1 MTDPAR
7 SDTHPSDAVSAA
19 NGAASNMPVAP
30 SAVATSL
37 GLGPNTAA
45 ALPKPS
51 TSERSNGGV
60 DLASAAEGE
69 PAPATELRSTA
80 ANGAAAAGHTSNG
93 PSTQVSESTHPPN
106 AHAPASGLRESG
118 LREGGLS
125 HRGAQGGNA
134 GLDGRTAAEPESGIH
149 RAVFI
154 SEQPPASVFST
165 PDLLLLNVAETQV
178 PPGWVAPEEEL
189 DTHEL
194 TVLVRGTQC
203 TVREDVEASSG
214 PVEAMLLKP
223 GVRRQEKNGGEVDLH
238 RLRISFHW
246 KNAPRDLPETVQDTC
261 GRLHELA
268 SWLVAERDAQFP
280 NVTEYRQGLLR
291 AMVGEYL
298 RLSVVAASRIEEK
311 TRTYM
316 LRHLGE
322 PITLE
327 DLATNI
333 GMSRYYFCRVY
344 KEVAGHTPMEHLRAL
359 RLERAKDLIRSTALP
374 LKAIAP
380 EVGFGSAQHLCRLL
394 HDRFGVGVRELR
406 GAGTLES
413 RGVSADR
420 SRDSEELD

>member
-1 MTDPAR
+1 MNPA
-7 SDTHPSDAVSAA
+7 
-19 NGAASNMPVAP
+19 AASGGEAAPVPASP
-30 SAVATSL
+30 TS
-37 GLGPNTAA
+37 T
-45 ALPKPS
+45 
-51 TSERSNGGV
+51 V
-60 DLASAAEGE
+60 DLV
-69 PAPATELRSTA
+69 L
-80 ANGAAAAGHTSNG
+80 
-93 PSTQVSESTHPPN
+93 VSVIES
-106 AHAPASGLRESG
+106 
-118 LREGGLS
+118 
-125 HRGAQGGNA
+125 
-134 GLDGRTAAEPESGIH
+134 
-149 RAVFI
+149 
-154 SEQPPASVFST
+154 
-165 PDLLLLNVAETQV
+165 QV
-178 PPGWVAPEEEL
+178 PPGWRAPADEL
-189 DTHEL
+189 SQHEL
-194 TVLVRGTQC
+194 TVIVRGSQGT
-203 TVREDVEASSG
+203 TREDDESLSG
-214 PVEAMLLKP
+214 PVESLMLRP
-223 GVRRQEKNGGEVDLH
+223 GTRREERNAGEVDLH

-246 KNAPRDLPETVQDTC
+246 RNPPAELPEMVQDTC
-261 GRLHELA
+261 GRLHEIA

-280 NVTEYRQGLLR
+280 NVSEYRQGLLR

-327 DLATNI
+327 DLASNI

-413 RGVSADR
+413 RGAVADR
-420 SRDSEELD
+420 GRDSNDVS

>member
-1 MTDPAR
+1 MAPVPA
-7 SDTHPSDAVSAA
+7 SP
-19 NGAASNMPVAP
+19 
-30 SAVATSL
+30 TS
-37 GLGPNTAA
+37 T
-45 ALPKPS
+45 
-51 TSERSNGGV
+51 V
-60 DLASAAEGE
+60 DLV
-69 PAPATELRSTA
+69 L
-80 ANGAAAAGHTSNG
+80 
-93 PSTQVSESTHPPN
+93 VSVIES
-106 AHAPASGLRESG
+106 
-118 LREGGLS
+118 
-125 HRGAQGGNA
+125 
-134 GLDGRTAAEPESGIH
+134 
-149 RAVFI
+149 
-154 SEQPPASVFST
+154 
-165 PDLLLLNVAETQV
+165 QV
-178 PPGWVAPEEEL
+178 PPGWSSPADEL
-189 DTHEL
+189 SQHEL
-194 TVLVRGTQC
+194 TVIVRGSQGTR
-203 TVREDVEASSG
+203 REEDESLSG
-214 PVEAMLLKP
+214 PVEALMLRP
-223 GVRRQEKNGGEVDLH
+223 GVRREERNAGEVDLH

-246 KNAPRDLPETVQDTC
+246 RNAPAELPEMVQDTC
-261 GRLHELA
+261 GRLHEIA

-280 NVTEYRQGLLR
+280 NVSEYRQGLLR

-327 DLATNI
+327 DLASNI

-413 RGVSADR
+413 RGAVADR
-420 SRDSEELD
+420 GRDSNNVS

>member
-1 MTDPAR
+1 MTDTAR
-7 SDTHPSDAVSAA
+7 EDTLHKSGVVSIA
-19 NGAASNMPVAP
+19 NGHRSAFEDTTRAA
-30 SAVATSL
+30 AVAGVT
-37 GLGPNTAA
+37 GR
-45 ALPKPS
+45 ALS
-51 TSERSNGGV
+51 
-60 DLASAAEGE
+60 
-69 PAPATELRSTA
+69 
-80 ANGAAAAGHTSNG
+80 
-93 PSTQVSESTHPPN
+93 
-106 AHAPASGLRESG
+106 
-118 LREGGLS
+118 
-125 HRGAQGGNA
+125 
-134 GLDGRTAAEPESGIH
+134 EPESGIH
-149 RAVFI
+149 QAVNPLPRPSDSLQSHPTTTLGELVLI
-154 SEQPPASVFST
+154 SVIESQ
-165 PDLLLLNVAETQV
+165 VAA
-178 PPGWVAPEEEL
+178 GWVAAEEEL
-189 DTHEL
+189 SNHEL
-194 TVLVRGTQC
+194 TVIVRGTQC
-203 TVREDVEASSG
+203 TLREDGEATAG
-214 PVEAMLLKP
+214 PVEALLLKA
-223 GVRRQEKNGGEVDLH
+223 GVKRQERNGGEVDLH

-246 KNAPRDLPETVQDTC
+246 RNVPDALPETVQDTC
-261 GRLHELA
+261 GRLHEIA

-280 NVTEYRQGLLR
+280 NVSDYRQGLLR

-413 RGVSADR
+413 RGVLSDR
-420 SRDSEELD
+420 NRDPDDVS